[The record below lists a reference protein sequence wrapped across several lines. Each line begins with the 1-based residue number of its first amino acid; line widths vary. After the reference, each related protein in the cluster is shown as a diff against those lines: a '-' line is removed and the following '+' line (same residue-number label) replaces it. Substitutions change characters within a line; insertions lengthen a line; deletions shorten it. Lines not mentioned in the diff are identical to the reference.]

1 MQLTLVVTGLLDI
14 APSLLAPADT
24 TAPAFER
31 LLAAAE
37 APIADTEGSVA
48 IVCSALGAARQRD
61 WPVAP
66 LLARAM
72 APNSDARYWLCAD
85 PATLEVGRDDVRLRS
100 MVSDLDDAEVA
111 ALLATLNAHFAVD
124 GLQFIA
130 PVSQH
135 WLIACAE
142 VPSLATRGPGAALDK
157 PLLAFMPSGADAAR
171 WQRWQNETQMLL
183 FEHPVN
189 VAREAAGRAPVNGV
203 WVWGGGEP
211 LKAPAH
217 PRIAALYADD
227 WLAREL
233 ARGAGVPASAAP
245 ASLDALR
252 FQSTLSPALV
262 QLAAPLVA
270 DNSQSPLAHWLSTLE
285 QQWIKPAAGAFHVGT
300 ISELDVV
307 LTGRAKTVRYR
318 ARRLTLARRLRIWRA
333 APRLST
339 LLAPHYES

>member
-14 APSLLAPADT
+14 APALLAPADT

-37 APIADTEGSVA
+37 TPIVDTEGSTA

-61 WPVAP
+61 WPAGP
-66 LLARAM
+66 LLARAT
-72 APNSDARYWLCAD
+72 APDCDARYWLCAD
-85 PATLEVGRDDVRLRS
+85 PVTLEAGRDDVRLRA
-100 MVSDLDDAEVA
+100 MVGDLGEAEAA
-111 ALLATLNAHFAVD
+111 ALLATLNAHFAAD
-124 GLQFIA
+124 GLRFVA
-130 PVSQH
+130 PAPQR
-135 WLIACAE
+135 WLLACAA
-142 VPSLATRGPGAALDK
+142 VPALATRGPDAAVGK
-157 PLLAFMPSGADAAR
+157 PLLAFMPSGADAAH
-171 WQRWQNETQMLL
+171 WQRWQSEMQMLL

-203 WVWGGGEP
+203 WLWGGGEP
-211 LKAPAH
+211 VKAPAH
-217 PRIAALYADD
+217 PRIAALYSDD

-233 ARGAGVPASAAP
+233 ALGAGVPGAP
-245 ASLDALR
+245 APESLDALR
-252 FQSTLSPALV
+252 FQSSLSPALV
-262 QLAAPLVA
+262 QLAAPLVG
-270 DNSQSPLAHWLSTLE
+270 DDSRSSFAHWLSTLE

-307 LTGRAKTVRYR
+307 LTGRSKTVLYR

-339 LLAPHYES
+339 LLAPHYET